1 MNKLTGSVKA
11 IKEVTGILNTP
22 LSITATILSAP
33 LPITAN
39 IIARGPQGAPGE
51 KVTYENVVN
60 AIGYVPVNEE
70 RTLQEND
77 INLLF

>member
-22 LSITATILSAP
+22 LSITA
-33 LPITAN
+33 N
-39 IIARGPQGAPGE
+39 IIARGPAGPPGE
-51 KVTYENVVN
+51 ELTYGNVVN